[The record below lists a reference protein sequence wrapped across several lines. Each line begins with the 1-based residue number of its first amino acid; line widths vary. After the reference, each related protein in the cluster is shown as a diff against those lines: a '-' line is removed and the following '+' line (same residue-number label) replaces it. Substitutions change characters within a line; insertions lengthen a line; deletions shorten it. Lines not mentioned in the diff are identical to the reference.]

1 MVKEINEK
9 EFEENVKNGKG
20 IVVVDFF
27 ATWCGP
33 CRMLSPIMEDVSKDY
48 TVYKVDVDKC
58 ENLAMEFGIMSIPC
72 VVAFKDGK
80 EYNRTLGLQPK
91 DEIIKIIKG

>member
-1 MVKEINEK
+1 MVKELNEK
-9 EFEENVKNGKG
+9 EFEDSVRKSSGV
-20 IVVVDFF
+20 VVVDFF

-33 CRMLSPIMEDVSKDY
+33 CRMLAPIMEEISKEY
-48 TVYKVDVDKC
+48 TVYKIDVDEC

-80 EYNRTLGLQPK
+80 EYNRALGLRPK
-91 DEIIKIIKG
+91 DEIINIIKG

>member
-1 MVKEINEK
+1 MVKELNEK
-9 EFEENVKNGKG
+9 EFEDSVRKSSGV
-20 IVVVDFF
+20 VVVDFF

-33 CRMLSPIMEDVSKDY
+33 CRMLAPIMEEVSKQY

-80 EYNRTLGLQPK
+80 EYNRALGLRPK
-91 DEIIKIIKG
+91 DEIINIIKG